1 MVQWLRTMNSDSIQ
15 WTPSCYSYS
24 MVKQILWHITVLR
37 AVIQRCVQWF
47 SAACSDS
54 VQCAVIPFSV
64 ISCAVPALRAVF
76 ESGGRCGQ
84 VGDAAAAG
92 CAPWDWANHGRA
104 LEPRK
109 KQTVA
114 LLSLGD
120 VTDGRLDR
128 GEERGDAG
136 GLGPGPQSLR
146 GPQGHV
152 RGQLGPPNSDH
163 IVQAFA
169 RLGN

>member
-1 MVQWLRTMNSDSIQ
+1 MNSEQ

-24 MVKQILWHITVLR
+24 MVKQVLWHITLLR
-37 AVIQRCVQWF
+37 AAIPCSVQWF
-47 SAACSDS
+47 PLAWLS
-54 VQCAVIPFSV
+54 VQCRR
-64 ISCAVPALRAVF
+64 CAVF

-120 VTDGRLDR
+120 VTGERLDR